1 MKSNIDLEEETF
13 KLRKSALLEKINY
26 YKFIIKNTNHEALT
40 TNNSLI
46 ANQSLNKNSAK
57 YLLTNFSEIDAEFNF
72 NNSNKNDNLKTLEF
86 CDIKDMNIINNVR
99 LIFL

>member
-1 MKSNIDLEEETF
+1 LKSNIDLEEETF

-46 ANQSLNKNSAK
+46 ANQSLNKNPAK

-72 NNSNKNDNLKTLEF
+72 NNSNKNENLKTLDF
-86 CDIKDMNIINNVR
+86 CDTKDINMINYVRIIY
-99 LIFL
+99 